1 MDWHTIYVEYL
12 NLISMS
18 MVCFQFFMQITR
30 TQKSRS
36 LLVHQIKGKIINI
49 CQLLSVTSLS
59 TTLGYNYTYVSID
72 NKLQSTHLIKVGS
85 FFNQW

>member
-1 MDWHTIYVEYL
+1 MFSILYANHTNTKVA
-12 NLISMS
+12 
-18 MVCFQFFMQITR
+18 ITPR
-30 TQKSRS
+30 TSNQS
-36 LLVHQIKGKIINI
+36 KIMNN
-49 CQLLSVTSLS
+49 CQLLSGTSLS